1 MKICFKC
8 KEEKSFDFFC
18 KNKREKD
25 GYSNQCK
32 SCAKEYHL
40 KNREIILEKRK
51 EYYLDNKEIFSIKQ
65 KEYYLEN
72 KDIVNKKHRDH
83 YHNNKE
89 KISNVKKIYNIENK
103 DTIKE
108 NKKIYY
114 QSNKEIIKIKHKEYK
129 RIKRQDPL
137 FRLKANIIN
146 IIGTSIKNKGY
157 LKKTN
162 TEFILGCE
170 LKDFILYI
178 ESKFDSWMNWENY
191 GKYNGEQ
198 EYGWDI
204 DHIIPL
210 SSAKNEN
217 DIYKLN
223 HFSNLQ
229 PLCSYI
235 NRVEKRN
242 KLEYNK

>member
-1 MKICFKC
+1 MKRCFKC

-18 KNKREKD
+18 KNKRERD
-25 GYSNQCK
+25 GYSSQCK
-32 SCAKEYHL
+32 ICAKEYHL
-40 KNREIILEKRK
+40 ENREVILNKQK
-51 EYYLDNKEIFSIKQ
+51 EYSLENREVILNKQ
-65 KEYYLEN
+65 REYYLEN
-72 KDIVNKKHRDH
+72 RVIVNKKHRD
-83 YHNNKE
+83 YYNDNKE
-89 KISNVKKIYNIENK
+89 KISSVKKTYNIENK
-103 DTIKE
+103 DIIKE
-108 NKKIYY
+108 NKKKYY
-114 QSNKEIIKIKHKEYK
+114 QSNKEIIKIKHREYK

-137 FRLKANIIN
+137 FRLKSNIMN
-146 IIGTSIKNKGY
+146 IIGISIKNKGY

-162 TEFILGCE
+162 TELILGCE

-178 ESKFDSWMNWENY
+178 ESKFDIWMNWENY
-191 GKYNGEQ
+191 GKYNGEV

-210 SSAKNEN
+210 SSAKNED
-217 DIYKLN
+217 DIYQLN

-235 NRVEKRN
+235 NRVEKRD